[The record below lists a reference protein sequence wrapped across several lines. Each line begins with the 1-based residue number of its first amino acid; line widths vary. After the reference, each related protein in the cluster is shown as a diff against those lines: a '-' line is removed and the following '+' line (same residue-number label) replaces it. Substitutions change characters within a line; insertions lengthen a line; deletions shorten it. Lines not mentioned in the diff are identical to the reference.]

1 MKRKVFIWLALLLV
15 ALAILRSA
23 IATRL
28 DGFTMDEAYHIAAGA
43 SYLRF
48 GDFRL
53 NPEHPPLV
61 KLWVGTV
68 MAVTSFHL
76 DPLRRFSDKL
86 DERVFTERIV
96 FRENDPDSVQRRARA
111 AMYALNGLLLLF
123 LAFAL
128 ERTFNAGVSLGTLLF
143 LAIDPTVAAR
153 AYIEALKY
161 APDEPGIRSALQY
174 QIQRASRDALAG
186 ISPLRDPNLE

>member
-1 MKRKVFIWLALLLV
+1 MSFTHKFGQPQQPRQISGAELLTPTPGMPANLFIMKRKVFIWLALLLV

-68 MAVTSFHL
+68 MAVTGFHL
-76 DPLRRFSDKL
+76 DPLRRLSDKL
-86 DERVFTERIV
+86 DELRF
-96 FRENDPDSVQRRARA
+96 PCSVQ
-111 AMYALNGLLLLF
+111 
-123 LAFAL
+123 
-128 ERTFNAGVSLGTLLF
+128 SKSS
-143 LAIDPTVAAR
+143 I
-153 AYIEALKY
+153 
-161 APDEPGIRSALQY
+161 
-174 QIQRASRDALAG
+174 
-186 ISPLRDPNLE
+186 